1 MQRGPRGSGISV
13 DPERVREAR
22 LKAGLSLAELAGDDV
37 SRTFIHFVERGKSR
51 PSRRVLALIAH
62 RTRKPISFFMAEPSS
77 DAQPST
83 DLAAEVTR
91 VAKQAQ
97 QFATAK
103 RLTTV
108 ERETMKLVELTLR
121 QAAKVTK
128 SIQASAAKESTRS

>member
-1 MQRGPRGSGISV
+1 MQRGARGPGIPV

-22 LKAGLSLAELAGDDV
+22 LKAGLSLAELAGSDV

-62 RTRKPISFFMAEPSS
+62 RTRQPISYFIAEASS

-83 DLAAEVTR
+83 DLVAELTR
-91 VAKQAQ
+91 VAKQTQ
-97 QFATAK
+97 QFATSK

-108 ERETMKLVELTLR
+108 EREAMKLVELSLR
-121 QAAKVTK
+121 QAAKLTK
-128 SIQASAAKESTRS
+128 SIQARAAKESTRP